1 MNGKDNIILYVK
13 KGIIRMSDI
22 INNKCTGCSIAKGE
36 IGSIIYETM
45 NFVINQDPEVPLK
58 GFLVISSKKHV
69 NSLLN
74 LNKEEREELNRLLF
88 EARKALDDL
97 KICKEVSIVQEERSQ
112 HFHIWLYPY
121 YDWMNEKFGKG
132 IKYLR
137 DINEYVIKN
146 ATEKDKKEVFETI
159 EQLKKYF
166 EKQ

>member
-1 MNGKDNIILYVK
+1 
-13 KGIIRMSDI
+13 MSDI

-36 IGSIIYETM
+36 IGIIIYETK

-74 LNKEEREELNRLLF
+74 LNGEEREELNYLLF
-88 EARKALDDL
+88 KARKSLDDL
-97 KICKEVSIVQEERSQ
+97 NICKEVSIVQEERSQ

-121 YDWMNEKFGKG
+121 YDWMNENFGKG

-137 DINEYVIKN
+137 DINDYVIKN

-159 EQLKKYF
+159 KQLKKYF
-166 EKQ
+166 ENNNNI